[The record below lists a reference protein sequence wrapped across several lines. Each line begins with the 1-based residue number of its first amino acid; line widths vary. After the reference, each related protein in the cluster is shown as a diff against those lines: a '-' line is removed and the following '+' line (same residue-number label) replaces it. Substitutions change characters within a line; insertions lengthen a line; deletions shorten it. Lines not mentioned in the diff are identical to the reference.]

1 MLRRSARSPGC
12 CGDALRDS
20 SRWVRLDGSRPA
32 GRSPLDTRSLPNW
45 RTTANRRRALSCRR
59 FRARR
64 RRGGMKCSRLRPYP
78 FRRTQHLIRA
88 RHAQHAG
95 GYDPRGLQRAV
106 GSTGLVGLSHIS
118 RSARQQCEPCSRG
131 LGPGQPRFIRSSPW
145 LKPYALR
152 RESDVDG
159 LLYEIQSHC
168 ARGCDQHGGD
178 TGENEAAHYDPAG
191 YHRSLKLGTSAC
203 EIKHDRA
210 AIMPQGRTSHRRVQ
224 SAGRTRPCNSRAD
237 PAAGGVKLG
246 EHPRCVRL
254 PA

>member
-1 MLRRSARSPGC
+1 MTNIATQVILAVDGSTGSDSTDRGRLGGVRLTPDRSPIGAPQRTGEGPC
-12 CGDALRDS
+12 HAAASVRATKTGRDE
-20 SRWVRLDGSRPA
+20 VFTAPA
-32 GRSPLDTRSLPNW
+32 IPFAQGATPHTHSP
-45 RTTANRRRALSCRR
+45 CV
-59 FRARR
+59 AR
-64 RRGGMKCSRLRPYP
+64 
-78 FRRTQHLIRA
+78 
-88 RHAQHAG
+88 G

-106 GSTGLVGLSHIS
+106 GSTRLAGLSHIS
-118 RSARQQCEPCSRG
+118 RSARQPCEPCSRG
-131 LGPGQPRFIRSSPW
+131 LGRGQPHFIRSSPW

-191 YHRSLKLGTSAC
+191 YHRSLKLRTRAC

-210 AIMPQGRTSHRRVQ
+210 AIRPQGHTSHRRVQ

-237 PAAGGVKLG
+237 LAAGGVKLG